1 MKTGK
6 FRVLIVFVFVL
17 IISCNKNDDDGI
29 NCGTFD
35 AELPLLFVKI
45 IDTSGNNLIENGTI
59 NPTNVNVE
67 GDFSTASFQF
77 IPANE
82 FDDISEFDNSLA
94 LSIPNESTFQYT
106 INLDGFESIVLDFTA
121 ELTRIPCN
129 IAFFKPIG
137 VNFNT
142 HELELL
148 EIPPQQFLV
157 SIEL

>member
-1 MKTGK
+1 MKIGK
-6 FRVLIVFVFVL
+6 FRVLIFSVFVL
-17 IISCNKNDDDGI
+17 IISCDKNDDSI

-45 IDTSGNNLIENGTI
+45 TDTSGTNLIENGTI
-59 NPTNVNVE
+59 DITNINIE
-67 GDFSTASFQF
+67 SNFSTASFQF

-82 FDDISEFDNSLA
+82 LGDKSEFDNSLA

-121 ELTRIPCN
+121 EFIRIPCD
-129 IAFFKPIG
+129 ITFFKPVR

-142 HELELL
+142 DELELM
-148 EIPPQQFLV
+148 EIPPQQFLIT
-157 SIEL
+157 IEL

>member
-1 MKTGK
+1 MKIGK
-6 FRVLIVFVFVL
+6 FRVLIIFVFVL
-17 IISCNKNDDDGI
+17 IISCNKNDDDCI

-45 IDTSGNNLIENGTI
+45 MATSGTNLIENGTI
-59 NPTNVNVE
+59 DPTNINVE

-82 FDDISEFDNSLA
+82 LGDISDFDNSLA

-121 ELTRIPCN
+121 EFTKIPCD
-129 IAFFKPIG
+129 ITFFKPIG

-142 HELELL
+142 DELELM

-157 SIEL
+157 TIEL